1 MLRLKA
7 VCAAV
12 FVAAAFAAVG
22 VGSASAGEMTG
33 SGKWIAGSES
43 APLKGKSDCAYSGL
57 NDNYVFGTAG
67 PGNPDEDGFTR
78 TQNWGQVGQ
87 AGRAFLTSVGAN
99 PGIACNPTKASGG
112 Q

>member
-22 VGSASAGEMTG
+22 VGSASAGEITG

-57 NDNYVFGTAG
+57 NDNYVL
-67 PGNPDEDGFTR
+67 GNPIPDVDGFTR
-78 TQNWGQVGQ
+78 TQSWGQVVRN
-87 AGRAFLTSVGAN
+87 AGPLGGV
-99 PGIACNPTKASGG
+99 PGTACNPTKATAGS
-112 Q
+112 

>member
-1 MLRLKA
+1 MRLNTLA
-7 VCAAV
+7 VTALV
-12 FVAAAFAAVG
+12 VVAFALLGA
-22 VGSASAGEMTG
+22 ASAFAGEVTG
-33 SGKWIAGSES
+33 SGRYIAGSDS
-43 APLKGKSDCAYSGL
+43 AALHGKSDCAYSGL